1 MIYKALLWTDVFWL
15 SYIKW
20 YKFYNNKLLV
30 ILRSQQAGTLKLG
43 NSKHKDWA
51 SIQLLTLY
59 LNFLDYFA
67 EMSSYFS
74 MSTNKREVRKCLRC
88 VKEFSHRFDL
98 ANGKYLSIFLG
109 VFARII
115 KAKHFAKHFA
125 NFTWK
130 NWKQK
135 ILLDF
140 LYKTKSCVTCVRKS
154 VCNAGI
160 PSTYL
165 PKQMHI

>member
-1 MIYKALLWTDVFWL
+1 M
-15 SYIKW
+15 
-20 YKFYNNKLLV
+20 V
-30 ILRSQQAGTLKLG
+30 ILGSQQAGTLKLG

-51 SIQLLTLY
+51 SIQFLTLY

-74 MSTNKREVRKCLRC
+74 MSTNKREVRKCIRC
-88 VKEFSHRFDL
+88 VKEFSHRFDF

-109 VFARII
+109 VLQELSRLNILLRLSF
-115 KAKHFAKHFA
+115 FA

-140 LYKTKSCVTCVRKS
+140 LYKTKSCVTWVCKS

-160 PSTYL
+160 PSTHL